1 MENKKHDL
9 IIWGATGF
17 TGRLVAEYLL
27 KQYGTEKELNW
38 AMAGRNEG
46 KLKSVRNL
54 LGDENIPILSADS
67 LDLDSL
73 NALVQQAKVICTTV
87 GPYAKYGSPL
97 VEACINNGVDYCDL
111 TGEVQWIRRMIDQH
125 HENAKTKGVKIV
137 HCCGFDS
144 IPSDMGVYFLQ
155 KNAKE
160 KYGEYCKHIKLRV
173 KAAKG
178 GPSGGTI
185 ASLNNVLAEAKSD
198 PSIFKLLEN
207 PYNLNPVEEQVGN
220 DINDLAGVEYDEDF
234 NAWIGPF
241 IMAAINTRVVRRSHA
256 LSGFPYGKDFRYDE
270 ATLCGPGISGKLKA
284 KMLSSVMGMM
294 SNPNPNSLIKNITNR
309 FLPKPG
315 EGPSKAQRETGFYN
329 LALFGKTK
337 NNQTIKGKVTGDR
350 DPGYGSTSKMLGESA
365 VCLAKDRDSLPKT
378 FGLLTPSTAMGD
390 VLLER
395 LKKNAGLTFSV
406 K

>member
-1 MENKKHDL
+1 MKNKNHDL

-27 KQYGTEKELNW
+27 KQYGTGKELKW

-46 KLKSVRNL
+46 KLKSIRNL
-54 LGDENIPILSADS
+54 LGDESIPILTADS
-67 LDLDSL
+67 LDMDSL
-73 NALVQQAKVICTTV
+73 NALVQQTKVICTTV

-97 VEACINNGVDYCDL
+97 VEACVNNGVDYCDL

-125 HENAKTKGVKIV
+125 HENAKAKGVKIV

-155 KNAKE
+155 KKAKE
-160 KYGEYCKHIKLRV
+160 KHGEYCEKIKLRV

-207 PYNLNPVEEQVGN
+207 PYNLNPIGEQTGK
-220 DINDLAGVEYDEDF
+220 DKNDLSGVEYDKDF
-234 NAWIGPF
+234 KSWIGPF

-256 LSGFPYGKDFRYDE
+256 LSGYPYGKDFMYDE
-270 ATLCGPGISGKLKA
+270 ATLCGAGISGKIKA
-284 KMLSSVMGMM
+284 KMLASILGMM
-294 SNPNPNSLIKNITNR
+294 SNPNPNSFIKSMTNR

-315 EGPSKAQRETGFYN
+315 EGPSKKQRETGFFN
-329 LALFGKTK
+329 LALFGKLK
-337 NNQTIKGKVTGDR
+337 NGQSIKGKVTGDR

-365 VCLAKDRDSLPKT
+365 ACLAKDRASLPKT
-378 FGLLTPSTAMGD
+378 SGAITPSTAMGD
-390 VLLER
+390 ALLGR
-395 LKKNAGLTFSV
+395 LEKNAGLMFTIV
-406 K
+406 